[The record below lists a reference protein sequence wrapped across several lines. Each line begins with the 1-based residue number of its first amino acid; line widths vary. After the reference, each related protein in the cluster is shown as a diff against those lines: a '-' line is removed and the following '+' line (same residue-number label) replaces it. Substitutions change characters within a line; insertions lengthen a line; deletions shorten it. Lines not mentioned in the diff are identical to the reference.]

1 MNEAI
6 EFTFDIEAEAIVL
19 RKQRMSEARRHTTKQ
34 IQKMKKR
41 LALVIALSEVG
52 LIEKSAMSNAVRYG
66 RQIEV
71 KSEQLP
77 MVRRVLMSCGLTK
90 EQSRLED
97 KGNYTLISKENR
109 TIYVNLTCE
118 ALEYLNIRFYYE
130 GILDPSA
137 KCQITTHSYDTI
149 SCTV

>member
-1 MNEAI
+1 MTEAT
-6 EFTFDIEAEAIVL
+6 EFTFDFNSEAIAL
-19 RKQRMSEARRHTTKQ
+19 RKRRMSEVRRDTTKQ
-34 IQKMKKR
+34 IQNMKRR
-41 LALVIALSEVG
+41 LVLVKALNEVG
-52 LIEKSAMSNAVRYG
+52 LIEGSAMNGAVRYG

-71 KSEQLP
+71 KNEQLP

-97 KGNYTLISKENR
+97 VGNYTLISKEDR
-109 TIYVNLTCE
+109 TIYINLECK
-118 ALEYLNIRFYYE
+118 ALDGLNIRFYYR
-130 GILDPSA
+130 GTLDPNA